1 MLELENILDKY
12 MNYSCPLCRIDPSNH
27 SLTKIKE
34 NENIIY
40 YYSCPSQAKLY
51 FDTNGIINHYN
62 GILSEIPK
70 NKKWIWIFDSKDFGF
85 KHFIQINL
93 GIELA
98 KLISNKFSN
107 NLLKIII
114 INPTIYILSTY
125 NILKP
130 FLTKEI
136 NNIITFN
143 TYLRDKNID
152 ELLI

>member
-62 GILSEIPK
+62 VILSEIV
-70 NKKWIWIFDSKDFGF
+70 NTSF
-85 KHFIQINL
+85 
-93 GIELA
+93 A
-98 KLISNKFSN
+98 
-107 NLLKIII
+107 
-114 INPTIYILSTY
+114 
-125 NILKP
+125 
-130 FLTKEI
+130 
-136 NNIITFN
+136 ITA
-143 TYLRDKNID
+143 
-152 ELLI
+152 

>member
-1 MLELENILDKY
+1 
-12 MNYSCPLCRIDPSNH
+12 MNYTCPLCRIDPSNH

-34 NENIIY
+34 TEKYIY

-62 GILSEIPK
+62 GMLSEIPK
-70 NKKWIWIFDSKDFGF
+70 NKKWIWIFDSKDFDL

-93 GIELA
+93 GIQLA
-98 KLISNKFSN
+98 KLISSKFSH

-130 FLTKEI
+130 FLTKEV
-136 NNIITFN
+136 NNIIIFDS
-143 TYLRDKNID
+143 LRGKNID
-152 ELLI
+152 DLFEY